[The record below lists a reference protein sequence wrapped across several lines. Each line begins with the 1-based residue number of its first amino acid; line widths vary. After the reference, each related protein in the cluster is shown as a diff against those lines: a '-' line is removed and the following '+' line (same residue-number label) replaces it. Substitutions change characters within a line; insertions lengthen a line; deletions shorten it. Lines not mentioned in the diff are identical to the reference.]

1 MKKVIMMFALAM
13 GIATANA
20 QENVTVGQSNGSDQ
34 PTLTKEVY
42 PQKEADGD
50 LYHGLTR
57 KLGFDRMVPP
67 HGLEVTYDKTVHVIF
82 PAEVR
87 YVDLGSP
94 DLIAGKA
101 DGAEN
106 VIRVKA
112 TVRNFPNETNMS
124 VITEDGSFYTFNV
137 KYAAEPLLLN
147 VEMWTTSHGKSWTRR
162 WRSVPPCRSVSSCRS
177 AHRTTPR
184 SCRAKKASAR
194 SSRWRS
200 SPSPTASASWWS

>member
-1 MKKVIMMFALAM
+1 MRKVIIMFALAM
-13 GIATANA
+13 GIVTANA
-20 QENVTVGQSNGSDQ
+20 QENVTVGKDNGSEQ

-50 LYHGLTR
+50 LYHGLTK
-57 KLGFDRMVPP
+57 KLTFDRMVPP

-82 PAEVR
+82 PSEVR

-124 VITEDGSFYTFNV
+124 VITDILVSFGKFLTVAFTRMTFS
-137 KYAAEPLLLN
+137 APSALPAIRSGEP
-147 VEMWTTSHGKSWTRR
+147 KST
-162 WRSVPPCRSVSSCRS
+162 
-177 AHRTTPR
+177 
-184 SCRAKKASAR
+184 
-194 SSRWRS
+194 
-200 SPSPTASASWWS
+200 

>member
-1 MKKVIMMFALAM
+1 MRKVIIMFALAM

-20 QENVTVGQSNGSDQ
+20 QENVTVETTNGSNEQ
-34 PTLTKEVY
+34 PTLTKEVC

-50 LYHGLTR
+50 LYHGLSR
-57 KLGFDRMVPP
+57 KLTFDRMIPP

-124 VITEDGSFYTFNV
+124 VITEAVSYTH
-137 KYAAEPLLLN
+137 L
-147 VEMWTTSHGKSWTRR
+147 
-162 WRSVPPCRSVSSCRS
+162 
-177 AHRTTPR
+177 
-184 SCRAKKASAR
+184 
-194 SSRWRS
+194 
-200 SPSPTASASWWS
+200 PSPRD

>member
-1 MKKVIMMFALAM
+1 MRKVIIMFALAM

-20 QENVTVGQSNGSDQ
+20 QENVTVGTDNGSVEQPTTEQ

-42 PQKEADGD
+42 PQNEADGD
-50 LYHGLTR
+50 LYHGLTK
-57 KLGFDRMVPP
+57 KLTFDRMVPP

-82 PAEVR
+82 PSEVR

-124 VITEDGSFYTFNV
+124 VITEDGSFYTF
-137 KYAAEPLLLN
+137 
-147 VEMWTTSHGKSWTRR
+147 
-162 WRSVPPCRSVSSCRS
+162 S
-177 AHRTTPR
+177 APIIG
-184 SCRAKKASAR
+184 A
-194 SSRWRS
+194 
-200 SPSPTASASWWS
+200 

>member
-1 MKKVIMMFALAM
+1 MRKVIIMFALAM
-13 GIATANA
+13 GIITANA
-20 QENVTVGQSNGSDQ
+20 QENVTVETTNGSEQ

-50 LYHGLTR
+50 LYHGLSR
-57 KLGFDRMVPP
+57 KLTFDRMIPP

-106 VIRVKA
+106 IIRVKA

-147 VEMWTTSHGKSWTRR
+147 VENRGQEG
-162 WRSVPPCRSVSSCRS
+162 CE
-177 AHRTTPR
+177 AY
-184 SCRAKKASAR
+184 CRAGADYSAAPR
-194 SSRWRS
+194 AELRHPRAGQKERAHGLHDGEVHH
-200 SPSPTASASWWS
+200 PR